1 MVCGDERFEDHD
13 PAAVGGSLK
22 QSVCQLGHVHIH
34 LIGAVDEIIEVFL
47 FGSTDFMRCGLADGF
62 ADG

>member
-1 MVCGDERFEDHD
+1 MELHARDPVRLWAFRKHPRISAKKYEDYF
-13 PAAVGGSLK
+13 GILT
-22 QSVCQLGHVHIH
+22 
-34 LIGAVDEIIEVFL
+34 IEVFL